1 MKSKTLLIL
10 TNNSDGLYGFR
21 HELIEEL
28 TKSYNVVAATPN
40 DGYFDELEKLG
51 CRIIETPVDRRG
63 LNPFADIKL
72 FLKYLRI
79 IRKLKPDKV
88 ITYTIKP
95 NIYGG
100 LACRINRIS
109 YAANITGLGTAFQK
123 KDVLRKLIVRMYK
136 VALKKASVVF
146 FENCGNKETLI
157 GGRIVTEEQC
167 CILNGAGVNTEHYY
181 RADMPT
187 EGTTE
192 FLYIGRIMREK
203 GVNELFRAMQKLKEE
218 GIDCELR
225 MLGDYEENYS
235 ELIEQFAREGWLKY
249 DGYQLDVRPFIEKC
263 HCFVLPSWHEG
274 MANTLLE
281 CGAMGRPLITSN
293 IHGCMEAV
301 DEGKT
306 GYLHEAKNADSL
318 YEAMKKF
325 ALLPYDKKVEM
336 GRASREYICAHF
348 DKKQVVEAT
357 VQRLY

>member
-28 TKSYNVVAATPN
+28 TKNYSVVAATPN

-51 CRIIETPVDRRG
+51 CRTIEIPVDRRG
-63 LNPFADIKL
+63 LNPVADIKL
-72 FLKYLRI
+72 VFKYLRI
-79 IRKLKPDKV
+79 IRKLKPDRV

-100 LACRINRIS
+100 LACRINQIS

-123 KDVLRKLIVRMYK
+123 KGALRKLIIRMYK
-136 VALKKASVVF
+136 VALRKASVVF

-157 GGRIVTEEQC
+157 REKIVTEKQC
-167 CILNGAGVNTEHYY
+167 CVLNGAGVNTEHYY
-181 RADMPT
+181 CANVPAD
-187 EGTTE
+187 GKTE
-192 FLYIGRIMREK
+192 FLFIGRIMREK
-203 GVNELFRAMQKLKEE
+203 GVNELFRAMQELKEE
-218 GIDCELR
+218 GIDCKLR
-225 MLGDYEENYS
+225 ILGDYEEDYS
-235 ELIEQFAREGWLKY
+235 ELIERFSKEGWLEY
-249 DGYQLDVRPFIEKC
+249 DGYQLDVRPFIERS

-301 DEGKT
+301 VEGKN